1 MIFSHAAECSV
12 KSTFS
17 VTAECWCSSLEEQ
30 RRLPV
35 DVKPRSRK
43 LECSFRWKR
52 AVSLRTIDE
61 PDRKI
66 NTAALLASNQCV
78 LALLKNWLKPYEPV
92 ANRQV
97 LYPLPSCSL
106 VSLICS
112 LCAPDTTTRCRFD
125 TASSPNP
132 DGRLA
137 DPKSRCE
144 PVR

>member
-43 LECSFRWKR
+43 LECPFRWKR

-78 LALLKNWLKPYEPV
+78 LALLKNWLKPYFAHMFSLRPRH
-92 ANRQV
+92 NHPM
-97 LYPLPSCSL
+97 PLRYSFKPES
-106 VSLICS
+106 
-112 LCAPDTTTRCRFD
+112 
-125 TASSPNP
+125 
-132 DGRLA
+132 
-137 DPKSRCE
+137 
-144 PVR
+144 